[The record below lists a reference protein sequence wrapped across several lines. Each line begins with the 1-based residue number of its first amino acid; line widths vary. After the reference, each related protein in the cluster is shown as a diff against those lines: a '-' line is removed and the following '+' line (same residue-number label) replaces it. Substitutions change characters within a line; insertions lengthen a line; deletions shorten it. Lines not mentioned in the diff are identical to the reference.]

1 MWDCT
6 ASVRPIAP
14 ERFQQI
20 RQLRLVG
27 LLLCPESTPGTFF
40 FAAARMSAGGALNVD
55 RVRAGVKPADVGEPS
70 LMRGFY
76 RKTVFR
82 PGLPLSSHGRR
93 SVV

>member
-1 MWDCT
+1 
-6 ASVRPIAP
+6 
-14 ERFQQI
+14 
-20 RQLRLVG
+20 
-27 LLLCPESTPGTFF
+27 
-40 FAAARMSAGGALNVD
+40 MSAGGALNVD

-82 PGLPLSSHGRR
+82 PGLPLSSYGRQ